1 MILRR
6 ALALLVLALALA
18 STVLWAPATAVGAE
32 NELHLRPT
40 GGAKFPDRAYVLSLP
55 SKAYITPDSVK
66 VRENGKLVDDVSV
79 TPASTAESGQF
90 GVVLVIDASDSM
102 RGDAID
108 GAAAAARAFAANR
121 QPGQSIGVVTFNETT
136 HVVLPLSTDAE
147 AIDSALAEPPPL
159 AHETHLYD
167 AIALAVSM
175 LENADVTVSSV
186 VVLSDGADK
195 GSAKTLADASAVA
208 EDAGVR
214 VFTVGLR
221 SRAFDVAA
229 LEELARKGGG
239 QYLEAQRPEDLEPI
253 FDQLGSKLASEYLIH
268 YRSDLPAN
276 KKVIVTVTVEGYSD
290 VVTAGYTTP
299 SVSATAE
306 PPFQRSDI
314 ERFVR
319 STVGMVSTAAIV
331 ALLLALA
338 FHFLIRPRSGGVRSR
353 LAEFVSLPILG
364 PAASPDEQKDQ
375 LFDRAEQSFAGMK
388 SWARFKLDLDIGRV
402 NVPAARILF
411 WTIAATL
418 LAAYLLY
425 LIAGPI
431 VGFLAF
437 FLPLIVRA
445 VVRQRANRQRNLFAE
460 QLPDNLQVLASALR
474 AGHSLVGA
482 LSVVVEDSPEP
493 SRTEFRRVIADEQ
506 LGVPLEDAIE
516 VVATRMESRD
526 LSQVGLV
533 AALQHETGGNTAEV
547 LDRVADTVRERFEL
561 RRLVR
566 TLTAQGRMS
575 RWILT
580 SLPIFLLLVIT
591 VLNPTYIDP
600 LYSHSAG
607 RVVLVIAGLMV
618 VAGSL
623 VIRKIIDI
631 KV

>member
-1 MILRR
+1 MTVRR
-6 ALALLVLALALA
+6 ALGLLVLALA
-18 STVLWAPATAVGAE
+18 STVLWAPATAVGAD

-55 SKAYITPDSVK
+55 TKAYITPDSVT
-66 VRENGKLVDDVSV
+66 VRENGKVVDGVSV

-102 RGDAID
+102 QGDAIV

-121 QPGQSIGVVTFNETT
+121 QPGQSIGVVTFNEST
-136 HVVLPLSTDAE
+136 HVVLPLSTDAA
-147 AIDSALAEPPPL
+147 AIDAALAEPPPL

-175 LENADVTVSSV
+175 LENADVTVRSV

-195 GSAKTLADASAVA
+195 GSTKTLADASAVA
-208 EDAGVR
+208 DDAGVR
-214 VFTVGLR
+214 LFTVGLR
-221 SRAFDVAA
+221 SRVFEAAA
-229 LEELARKGGG
+229 LQELARTGGG
-239 QYLEAQRPEDLEPI
+239 QYLEAQGPEDLEPI
-253 FDQLGSKLASEYLIH
+253 FDQLGSRLASEYLLH
-268 YRSDLPAN
+268 YRSNVPAN
-276 KKVIVTVTVEGYSD
+276 KKVIVSVSVEGFSD
-290 VVTAGYTTP
+290 VVTAGYRTP
-299 SVSATAE
+299 SASTTAE
-306 PPFQRSDI
+306 PPFQRPAI

-319 STVGMVSTAAIV
+319 STAGMVSTAALV
-331 ALLLALA
+331 ALLFALG
-338 FHFLIRPRSGGVRSR
+338 FHFLIRPRAGGVRSR
-353 LAEFVSLPILG
+353 LAEFVSLPILS
-364 PAASPDEQKDQ
+364 PASAPGEKKDQ
-375 LFDRAEQSFAGMK
+375 LFDRAEQSFGGTK
-388 SWARFKLDLDIGRV
+388 WWARFKRDLEIGRI
-402 NVPAARILF
+402 NIPAGRILV
-411 WTIAATL
+411 WTVAATL

-425 LIAGPI
+425 LLAGPM
-431 VGFLAF
+431 VGLIAF
-437 FLPLIVRA
+437 ALPLIVRS
-445 VVRQRANRQRNLFAE
+445 VVKQRANRQRTLFAE

-493 SRTEFRRVIADEQ
+493 SRSEFKRVIADEQ
-506 LGVPLEDAIE
+506 LGVPLEDAFE
-516 VVATRMESRD
+516 VVAQRMESRD

-600 LYSHSAG
+600 LYSHTGG
-607 RVVLVIAGLMV
+607 RILLVAAALMV
-618 VAGSL
+618 TAGSL

>member
-1 MILRR
+1 MTLRR
-6 ALALLVLALALA
+6 ALALLVLALA
-18 STVLWAPATAVGAE
+18 STVLWAPATAVGAAD
-32 NELHLRPT
+32 ELHLTPT

-79 TPASTAESGQF
+79 TPASSAESGQF

-102 RGDAID
+102 HGDAIA

-121 QPGQSIGVVTFNETT
+121 QPGQSMGVVTFNETT

-147 AIDSALAEPPPL
+147 AIQAALAEPPPL
-159 AHETHLYD
+159 ARKTHLYD

-175 LENADVTVSSV
+175 LENANVTVRSV

-195 GSAKTLADASAVA
+195 GSSKTLEDASAVA
-208 EDAGVR
+208 DDAGVR

-229 LEELARKGGG
+229 LQELARKGGG
-239 QYLEAQRPEDLEPI
+239 QYLEAKSPEDLEPI

-268 YRSDLPAN
+268 YRSALPAN

-299 SVSATAE
+299 SVTATAE
-306 PPFQRSDI
+306 PPFQRPAL

-319 STVGMVSTAAIV
+319 STVGMVSTAALV

-353 LAEFVSLPILG
+353 LAEFVSLPILS
-364 PAASPDEQKDQ
+364 PAGAQEEQKDQ
-375 LFDRAEQSFAGMK
+375 LFDRAEESFRKMK
-388 SWARFKLDLDIGRV
+388 WWARFKLDLDIGRV

-425 LIAGPI
+425 LIGGPI
-431 VGFLAF
+431 IGFLAF
-437 FLPLIVRA
+437 FLPLIVRS
-445 VVRQRANRQRNLFAE
+445 VIRQRANRQRNLFAE

-482 LSVVVEDSPEP
+482 LSVVVDDSPEP
-493 SRTEFRRVIADEQ
+493 SKTEFRRVIADEQ
-506 LGVPLEDAIE
+506 LGVPLDDAIE
-516 VVATRMESRD
+516 VVAQRMESRD

-533 AALQHETGGNTAEV
+533 AALQQETGGNTAEV

-575 RWILT
+575 RWVLT

-600 LYSHSAG
+600 LYSNTAG

-618 VAGSL
+618 TAGSL

-631 KV
+631 RV

>member
-6 ALALLVLALALA
+6 ALALLVLALA
-18 STVLWAPATAVGAE
+18 STVLWVPATAAGADE
-32 NELHLRPT
+32 ELHLRPT
-40 GGAKFPDRAYVLSLP
+40 GGAQFPDRAYVLSLP
-55 SKAYITPDSVK
+55 SEAYITPDSVK
-66 VRENGKLVDDVSV
+66 VRENGKLVGDVGV

-102 RGDAID
+102 RGEAIA

-121 QPGQSIGVVTFNETT
+121 QPGQSIGVVTFDGGT
-136 HVVLPLSTDAE
+136 HVVLPLSADAE
-147 AIDSALAEPPPL
+147 AIDAALAEPPPL
-159 AHETHLYD
+159 GHETHLYD
-167 AIALAVSM
+167 AIGLAASM
-175 LENADVTVSSV
+175 LENADVTVRSV
-186 VVLSDGADK
+186 VVLSDGADR
-195 GSAKTLADASAVA
+195 GSAKTLADASEAA
-208 EDAGVR
+208 ADAGVR

-221 SRAFDVAA
+221 SRAFDAAA
-229 LEELARKGGG
+229 LQELARKGGG
-239 QYLEAQRPEDLEPI
+239 QYLEAKAPEDLEPI

-268 YRSDLPAN
+268 YRSSLPAN
-276 KKVIVTVTVEGYSD
+276 KKVVVTVTVEGFSD

-299 SVSATAE
+299 SASATAE
-306 PPFQRSDI
+306 PPFQRPGI

-319 STVGMVSTAAIV
+319 STAGMVSTAALV

-338 FHFLIRPRSGGVRSR
+338 FHFLIRPRTGGVRSR
-353 LAEFVSLPILG
+353 LAEFVSLPILS
-364 PAASPDEQKDQ
+364 PASRPEEQKDQ
-375 LFDRAEQSFAGMK
+375 LFDRAEQSFGGSK
-388 SWARFKLDLDIGRV
+388 WWARFKLDLEIGRI
-402 NVPAARILF
+402 NIPAARIFF

-425 LIAGPI
+425 LLGGPI
-431 VGFLAF
+431 VGLIAF
-437 FLPLIVRA
+437 VLPFVVRG
-445 VVRQRANRQRNLFAE
+445 VVRQRANRQRTLFAE

-482 LSVVVEDSPEP
+482 LSVVVDDSPEP
-493 SRTEFRRVIADEQ
+493 SRSEFRRVIADEQ
-506 LGVPLEDAIE
+506 LGVPLEDAFE
-516 VVATRMESRD
+516 VVAQRMESRD

-607 RVVLVIAGLMV
+607 RIVLVIAALMV
-618 VAGSL
+618 TAGSL